1 MAVEKM
7 SLAKALNESLRKALD
22 TDPKV
27 LIMGE
32 DVGKLGGVF
41 RITDGL
47 QKDFGEGR
55 VIDTPLAESGIVG
68 TAIGLA
74 LRGYRPIVEIQF
86 DGFVFPAYD
95 QIVTQLAKMHAR
107 ALGKVKMPVV
117 IRIPYGGGI
126 GAVEHHSES
135 PEALFAHV
143 AGLKVVSPS
152 NASDAYWMM
161 QQAVQSDD
169 PIIFFEPKRRYWDKG
184 ELDTESIPGPLHKA
198 AVAREGSDLTLVAY
212 GPMVKVCLEAA
223 AAAQEEGKS
232 VEVLDLRSMSPI
244 DFDAVQASVEKT
256 GLLVVVHEAPVFY
269 GSGAEIAARI
279 TERCFYHLEAP
290 VLRVGGYHAPTR
302 RPGWRTSTCRVSTGC
317 SMPSTARWRTEE
329 RVVTTMTETSARFR
343 EFKMPDVGEGLT
355 EAEILKWFVQPGDT
369 VTDGQVV
376 CEVETAKAAVELPIP
391 FDGVVHELRFPEGTT
406 VDVGEVIIAVDV
418 APGSGDAPAEP
429 EPVQEAVAEPAAEEA
444 PKGRQPVLVGYGVA
458 ESSTKRR
465 ARKGAE
471 IPGPAAAAAQAE
483 INGHRAKVAESRPL
497 AKPPVRKLAKDLGID
512 LATVTPTGEGGVI
525 TREDVHAAAAPAPAE
540 APVRAEEAVAAP
552 APVEAVAP
560 VGRETR
566 IPVKGV
572 RKAIAQAM
580 VGSAFTAPHVT
591 EFVTVDVTRTM
602 KLVAELKEDKD
613 MAGVRVNPLLVIAKA
628 LLVAIKRNPAVNAAW
643 DEANQEIVQ
652 KHYVNLGIAAATPR
666 GLIVPNIK
674 DAHDKTLPELG
685 AALADLVS
693 TAREGKTSPAA
704 MAGGTVTITNVGV
717 FGVDTGTPILNPGES
732 AILAVGAIKLQP
744 WVHKG
749 KVKPRQV
756 TTLALSF
763 DHRLVDGELGSKV
776 LADVAAILEQ
786 PKRLI
791 TWG

>member
-1 MAVEKM
+1 M
-7 SLAKALNESLRKALD
+7 
-22 TDPKV
+22 
-27 LIMGE
+27 
-32 DVGKLGGVF
+32 
-41 RITDGL
+41 
-47 QKDFGEGR
+47 
-55 VIDTPLAESGIVG
+55 
-68 TAIGLA
+68 
-74 LRGYRPIVEIQF
+74 
-86 DGFVFPAYD
+86 
-95 QIVTQLAKMHAR
+95 
-107 ALGKVKMPVV
+107 
-117 IRIPYGGGI
+117 
-126 GAVEHHSES
+126 
-135 PEALFAHV
+135 
-143 AGLKVVSPS
+143 
-152 NASDAYWMM
+152 
-161 QQAVQSDD
+161 
-169 PIIFFEPKRRYWDKG
+169 
-184 ELDTESIPGPLHKA
+184 
-198 AVAREGSDLTLVAY
+198 
-212 GPMVKVCLEAA
+212 
-223 AAAQEEGKS
+223 
-232 VEVLDLRSMSPI
+232 
-244 DFDAVQASVEKT
+244 
-256 GLLVVVHEAPVFY
+256 
-269 GSGAEIAARI
+269 
-279 TERCFYHLEAP
+279 
-290 VLRVGGYHAPTR
+290 
-302 RPGWRTSTCRVSTGC
+302 
-317 SMPSTARWRTEE
+317 
-329 RVVTTMTETSARFR
+329 TTMTETSARFR

-418 APGSGDAPAEP
+418 APGSGDAPAAPEAAPTAAP
-429 EPVQEAVAEPAAEEA
+429 EPVAKAEPEA

-458 ESSTKRR
+458 EASTKRR
-465 ARKGAE
+465 ARKGVE
-471 IPGPAAAAAQAE
+471 VPGPAAAAIQAE
-483 INGHRAKVAESRPL
+483 INGHGAVAVVPETRPL

-512 LATVTPTGEGGVI
+512 LATVTPTGEGGII
-525 TREDVHAAAAPAPAE
+525 TREDVHAAVAPAAAE
-540 APVRAEEAVAAP
+540 APAAP
-552 APVEAVAP
+552 APVVAP
-560 VGRETR
+560 AAPVTSAAAAVESVQGARETR

-613 MAGVRVNPLLVIAKA
+613 LAGVRVNPLLIIAKA
-628 LLVAIKRNPAVNAAW
+628 LLVAIKRNPDVNAAW

-674 DAHDKTLPELG
+674 DAHDKTLPQLA
-685 AALADLVS
+685 AALGELVS
-693 TAREGKTSPAA
+693 TAREGRTSPAA

-732 AILAVGAIKLQP
+732 AILAVGSIKLQP

-791 TWG
+791 TWA

>member
-1 MAVEKM
+1 M
-7 SLAKALNESLRKALD
+7 
-22 TDPKV
+22 
-27 LIMGE
+27 
-32 DVGKLGGVF
+32 
-41 RITDGL
+41 
-47 QKDFGEGR
+47 
-55 VIDTPLAESGIVG
+55 
-68 TAIGLA
+68 
-74 LRGYRPIVEIQF
+74 
-86 DGFVFPAYD
+86 
-95 QIVTQLAKMHAR
+95 
-107 ALGKVKMPVV
+107 
-117 IRIPYGGGI
+117 
-126 GAVEHHSES
+126 
-135 PEALFAHV
+135 
-143 AGLKVVSPS
+143 
-152 NASDAYWMM
+152 
-161 QQAVQSDD
+161 
-169 PIIFFEPKRRYWDKG
+169 
-184 ELDTESIPGPLHKA
+184 
-198 AVAREGSDLTLVAY
+198 
-212 GPMVKVCLEAA
+212 
-223 AAAQEEGKS
+223 
-232 VEVLDLRSMSPI
+232 
-244 DFDAVQASVEKT
+244 
-256 GLLVVVHEAPVFY
+256 
-269 GSGAEIAARI
+269 
-279 TERCFYHLEAP
+279 
-290 VLRVGGYHAPTR
+290 
-302 RPGWRTSTCRVSTGC
+302 
-317 SMPSTARWRTEE
+317 
-329 RVVTTMTETSARFR
+329 TTMTETSARFR

-406 VDVGEVIIAVDV
+406 VDVGQVIIAIDV
-418 APGSGDAPAEP
+418 APGSGDAPAP
-429 EPVQEAVAEPAAEEA
+429 ATAPAQEPVESAAAGDGDA
-444 PKGRQPVLVGYGVA
+444 PKGRTPVLVGYGVA
-458 ESSTKRR
+458 ETSTKRR
-465 ARKGAE
+465 PRKGAAAAPE
-471 IPGPAAAAAQAE
+471 AAAVAAAVQAELNGHTAPAAAPAPASAPAPAVPAQA
-483 INGHRAKVAESRPL
+483 GAPDGGRPL

-512 LATVTPTGEGGVI
+512 LATVVPTGRDGVI
-525 TREDVHAAAAPAPAE
+525 TREDVHAAATPAVTAP
-540 APVRAEEAVAAP
+540 VAAP
-552 APVEAVAP
+552 APSPAASEAPAAAVASDSA
-560 VGRETR
+560 RETR

-613 MAGVRVNPLLVIAKA
+613 MAGVRVNPLLIIAKA
-628 LLVAIKRNPAVNAAW
+628 LLVAIKRNPEVNAAW

-674 DAHDKTLPELG
+674 DAHDQTLPQLAASLGELV
-685 AALADLVS
+685 A
-693 TAREGKTSPAA
+693 TARDGKTSPAA

-791 TWG
+791 TWA

>member
-1 MAVEKM
+1 M
-7 SLAKALNESLRKALD
+7 
-22 TDPKV
+22 
-27 LIMGE
+27 
-32 DVGKLGGVF
+32 
-41 RITDGL
+41 
-47 QKDFGEGR
+47 
-55 VIDTPLAESGIVG
+55 
-68 TAIGLA
+68 
-74 LRGYRPIVEIQF
+74 
-86 DGFVFPAYD
+86 
-95 QIVTQLAKMHAR
+95 
-107 ALGKVKMPVV
+107 
-117 IRIPYGGGI
+117 
-126 GAVEHHSES
+126 
-135 PEALFAHV
+135 
-143 AGLKVVSPS
+143 
-152 NASDAYWMM
+152 
-161 QQAVQSDD
+161 
-169 PIIFFEPKRRYWDKG
+169 
-184 ELDTESIPGPLHKA
+184 
-198 AVAREGSDLTLVAY
+198 
-212 GPMVKVCLEAA
+212 
-223 AAAQEEGKS
+223 
-232 VEVLDLRSMSPI
+232 
-244 DFDAVQASVEKT
+244 
-256 GLLVVVHEAPVFY
+256 
-269 GSGAEIAARI
+269 
-279 TERCFYHLEAP
+279 
-290 VLRVGGYHAPTR
+290 
-302 RPGWRTSTCRVSTGC
+302 
-317 SMPSTARWRTEE
+317 
-329 RVVTTMTETSARFR
+329 TTMTDTSNAARFR

-355 EAEILKWFVQPGDT
+355 EAEILKWYVQPGDT

-406 VDVGEVIIAVDV
+406 VDVGQVIIAVDV
-418 APGSGDAPAEP
+418 APGSDSAAAEP
-429 EPVQEAVAEPAAEEA
+429 EAPAPAPEAEA

-471 IPGPAAAAAQAE
+471 TAPPAAAPAAVQAE
-483 INGHRAKVAESRPL
+483 LNGQGTAAVPEARPL

-512 LATVTPTGEGGVI
+512 LATVTPTGVGGVI
-525 TREDVHAAAAPAPAE
+525 TREDVHAAATPETPPVPEPSVAPVVAEAE
-540 APVRAEEAVAAP
+540 APVQQGA
-552 APVEAVAP
+552 
-560 VGRETR
+560 RETR

-628 LLVAIKRNPAVNAAW
+628 LLVAIKRNPGVNAVW

-674 DAHDKTLPELG
+674 DAHDRTLPEL
-685 AALADLVS
+685 AASLGELVA
-693 TAREGKTSPAA
+693 TARDGRTSPAA

-717 FGVDTGTPILNPGES
+717 FGVDTGTPILNSGES

-763 DHRLVDGELGSKV
+763 DHRLIDGELGSKF
-776 LADVAAILEQ
+776 LADIAAILEQ

-791 TWG
+791 TWA

>member
-1 MAVEKM
+1 M
-7 SLAKALNESLRKALD
+7 
-22 TDPKV
+22 
-27 LIMGE
+27 
-32 DVGKLGGVF
+32 
-41 RITDGL
+41 
-47 QKDFGEGR
+47 
-55 VIDTPLAESGIVG
+55 
-68 TAIGLA
+68 
-74 LRGYRPIVEIQF
+74 
-86 DGFVFPAYD
+86 
-95 QIVTQLAKMHAR
+95 
-107 ALGKVKMPVV
+107 
-117 IRIPYGGGI
+117 
-126 GAVEHHSES
+126 
-135 PEALFAHV
+135 
-143 AGLKVVSPS
+143 
-152 NASDAYWMM
+152 
-161 QQAVQSDD
+161 
-169 PIIFFEPKRRYWDKG
+169 
-184 ELDTESIPGPLHKA
+184 
-198 AVAREGSDLTLVAY
+198 
-212 GPMVKVCLEAA
+212 
-223 AAAQEEGKS
+223 
-232 VEVLDLRSMSPI
+232 
-244 DFDAVQASVEKT
+244 
-256 GLLVVVHEAPVFY
+256 
-269 GSGAEIAARI
+269 
-279 TERCFYHLEAP
+279 
-290 VLRVGGYHAPTR
+290 
-302 RPGWRTSTCRVSTGC
+302 
-317 SMPSTARWRTEE
+317 
-329 RVVTTMTETSARFR
+329 TTMTETTNAARFR

-391 FDGVVHELRFPEGTT
+391 FDGVVHELRFGEGTT
-406 VDVGEVIIAVDV
+406 VDVGQVIIVVDV
-418 APGSGDAPAEP
+418 APGSGDEAPDPAPAAPASAPVSDEP
-429 EPVQEAVAEPAAEEA
+429 EAEA
-444 PKGRQPVLVGYGVA
+444 PKGRTPVLVGYGVA

-465 ARKGAE
+465 ARKGTETA
-471 IPGPAAAAAQAE
+471 PPAAASAAIQGE
-483 INGHRAKVAESRPL
+483 MNGHGTGAVSAVPEARPL

-512 LATVTPTGEGGVI
+512 LATVSPTGEGGVI
-525 TREDVHAAAAPAPAE
+525 TRDDVHAAATPAPAPEPVQVQPQPQIPAPTSAPAPA
-540 APVRAEEAVAAP
+540 VVASMGA
-552 APVEAVAP
+552 
-560 VGRETR
+560 RETR

-602 KLVAELKEDKD
+602 KLVAELKEDKE
-613 MAGVRVNPLLVIAKA
+613 MAGVRVNPLLIIAKA
-628 LLVAIKRNPAVNAAW
+628 LLVAIKRHPEVNAAW

-674 DAHDKTLPELG
+674 DAQEQTLPQLAASLG
-685 AALADLVS
+685 ELVS

-791 TWG
+791 TWA